1 MTAYIL
7 RRLLVLLPMLL
18 VMTFVTFMILQLA
31 PGDVLADLRANPLV
45 SNEIVEELRVKYR
58 FDRPATIQYAYWL
71 RGLFLHGELGYS
83 HTQLVDVSQVIGGRA
98 VNTILLSVV
107 TIALTW
113 LVALPIGIYCAV
125 HQYAISDRIF
135 AGLAFVGMSF
145 PGFFLALLLLY
156 LLGAVWGIVP
166 IGGLYSDTFDQ
177 LSRWRQVLDVAHHL
191 AVPVLVL
198 TTGALAGLQRLMR
211 GNMLEVLREQY
222 VTTARAKGLPEGRV
236 IYRHAV
242 RNAINPMITLFGFQ
256 LSGLLSGAALVEII
270 CGYPG
275 LGTIMLEAVRRQDPF
290 LVLGS
295 ALIGGVLLIVG
306 NLLADIML
314 AVVDPRISYQ

>member
-1 MTAYIL
+1 MIAYIL
-7 RRLLVLLPMLL
+7 RRLLVLVPLLL

-31 PGDVLADLRANPLV
+31 PGDILADLRANPQV
-45 SNEIVEELRVKYR
+45 SEDIVEELRVKYR
-58 FDRPATIQYAYWL
+58 FDRPPLVQYAYWL
-71 RGLFLHGELGYS
+71 KGVVVDRELGYS
-83 HTQLVDVSQVIGGRA
+83 LSQLVDVSAVIGGRA
-98 VNTILLSVV
+98 LNTILLSVV
-107 TIALTW
+107 TIGLVW
-113 LVALPIGIYCAV
+113 LLALPIGIYCAV
-125 HQYAISDRIF
+125 HQYTLADRLF

-166 IGGLYSDTFDQ
+166 IGGLYADNFSSLTLWQ
-177 LSRWRQVLDVAHHL
+177 KTLDLAHHL

-222 VTTARAKGLPEGRV
+222 ITTARAKGLPEGRV

-242 RNAINPMITLFGFQ
+242 RNAINPMVTLFGFQ

-290 LVLGS
+290 LVMGS
-295 ALIGGVLLIVG
+295 ALISGVLLIAG
-306 NLLADIML
+306 NLLADILL